1 MRYSPFGTS
10 LFAVARSF
18 GSHFVITANTT
29 DAGVPVYLREDR
41 SWSEALVDAD
51 ATEDEA
57 QRDALLAFASTE
69 ERTVCD
75 PYAFK
80 VNVEGGAPVATT
92 QRERIRSKG
101 PTTPIRR
108 PDA

>member
-1 MRYSPFGTS
+1 M
-10 LFAVARSF
+10 ARSF

-29 DAGVPVYLREDR
+29 DAGVPVYLRADR
-41 SWSEALVDAD
+41 GWSESLQDAQ

-57 QRDALLAFASTE
+57 ERDELLKFARTQ

-80 VNVEGGAPVATT
+80 VNVEDGVPVATT
-92 QRERIRSKG
+92 ARERIRSAG

-108 PDA
+108 PDQVGA